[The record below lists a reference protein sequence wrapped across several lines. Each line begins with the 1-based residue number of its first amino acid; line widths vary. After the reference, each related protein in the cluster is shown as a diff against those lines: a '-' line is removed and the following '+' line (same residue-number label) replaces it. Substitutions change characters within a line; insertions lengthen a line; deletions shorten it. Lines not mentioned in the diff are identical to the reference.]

1 MRDDDLTLIGEHYG
15 LGRTASRVFGIA
27 RSDRRQG
34 LHIIGQSGTGKSS
47 LMLDMI
53 RQDIERGEGVTLIDP
68 HGNLAVKAGS
78 IAYRTAEQDRTR
90 RLKREG
96 PLGVLVR

>member
-1 MRDDDLTLIGEHYG
+1 VTVYIRWKEQDLLALSPLVRLLWG
-15 LGRTASRVFGIA
+15 S
-27 RSDRRQG
+27 
-34 LHIIGQSGTGKSS
+34 
-47 LMLDMI
+47 
-53 RQDIERGEGVTLIDP
+53 LIDELTTTFD
-68 HGNLAVKAGS
+68 GRGGKAVKAGS

>member
-1 MRDDDLTLIGEHYG
+1 VLRGPNPERDGVSAWRVVDVCAHAEEAYG
-15 LGRTASRVFGIA
+15 VRYS
-27 RSDRRQG
+27 
-34 LHIIGQSGTGKSS
+34 
-47 LMLDMI
+47 
-53 RQDIERGEGVTLIDP
+53 EYGVRY
-68 HGNLAVKAGS
+68 VKAGS

>member
-1 MRDDDLTLIGEHYG
+1 MAWTPE
-15 LGRTASRVFGIA
+15 
-27 RSDRRQG
+27 DRRRYAPAIQEIVRQG
-34 LHIIGQSGTGKSS
+34 MLVRLAAMIDTIHPPSS
-47 LMLDMI
+47 
-53 RQDIERGEGVTLIDP
+53 
-68 HGNLAVKAGS
+68 VKAGS

>member
-1 MRDDDLTLIGEHYG
+1 MIAIQPMQWSRLQDLHDVSY
-15 LGRTASRVFGIA
+15 
-27 RSDRRQG
+27 
-34 LHIIGQSGTGKSS
+34 
-47 LMLDMI
+47 
-53 RQDIERGEGVTLIDP
+53 
-68 HGNLAVKAGS
+68 VKAGS